1 MTPTG
6 CCEYRNQSEVSDK
19 VNPDD
24 RKYTRE
30 HEWALV
36 EDASTGAV
44 LVGITHYAQDQLGDV
59 VYVELPD
66 VGGTVGYLAKMGE
79 IESVKAVSDLYSP
92 VTGDVTEVNA
102 RLAHEPELVNND
114 PFGDGWML
122 RVRMANPGELDNLLD
137 AAGYSEYLGQ
147 L

>member
-1 MTPTG
+1 M
-6 CCEYRNQSEVSDK
+6 
-19 VNPDD
+19 NPAD
-24 RKYTRE
+24 RKYTQE

-36 EDASTGAV
+36 EDAASGAA

-59 VYVELPD
+59 VYLELPA
-66 VGGTVGYLAKMGE
+66 VGDTVGHLAKMGE

-92 VTGDVTEVNA
+92 VSGSVIAVNE

-122 RVRMANPGELDNLLD
+122 RVQMDNPAELDGLLD
-137 AAGYSEYLGQ
+137 AAGYEAYLGG

>member
-1 MTPTG
+1 M
-6 CCEYRNQSEVSDK
+6 
-19 VNPDD
+19 NPED

-30 HEWALV
+30 HEWLLL
-36 EDASTGAV
+36 EDSSDGTA

-59 VYVELPD
+59 VYVELPS
-66 VGGTVGYLAKMGE
+66 VGDGVGYLAKMGE

-92 VTGDVTEVNA
+92 ISGQVAEVNV
-102 RLAHEPELVNND
+102 RLAQEPELVNND

-122 RVRMANPGELDNLLD
+122 RVSIADPSELDKLLD
-137 AAGYSEYLGQ
+137 AAAYDRYIGQ

>member
-1 MTPTG
+1 M
-6 CCEYRNQSEVSDK
+6 
-19 VNPDD
+19 NPDD

-30 HEWALV
+30 HEWVVSEAGGS
-36 EDASTGAV
+36 AA

-59 VYVELPD
+59 VYVELPA
-66 VGGTVGYLAKMGE
+66 VGDAVGYLAKMGE

-92 VTGDVTEVNA
+92 ISGEVTEVNG
-102 RLAHEPELVNND
+102 RLAQEPELVNND

-122 RVRMANPGELDNLLD
+122 RVNMTDPAELDSLLD
-137 AAGYSEYLGQ
+137 AASYEEYIGQ

>member
-1 MTPTG
+1 M
-6 CCEYRNQSEVSDK
+6 
-19 VNPDD
+19 NPED
-24 RKYTRE
+24 RKYSRE

-36 EDASTGAV
+36 EDAAGTV

-66 VGGTVGYLAKMGE
+66 SGAPVGHMAKMGE

-92 VTGDVTEVNA
+92 VSGEVTEING
-102 RLAHEPELVNND
+102 RLAQEPELVNTD

-122 RVRMANPGELDNLLD
+122 RVRMSDPAELEALLD
-137 AAGYSEYLGQ
+137 AGSYNDYLGG

>member
-1 MTPTG
+1 M
-6 CCEYRNQSEVSDK
+6 
-19 VNPDD
+19 NPED

-30 HEWALV
+30 HEWLLL
-36 EDASTGAV
+36 EDSSDGTA

-59 VYVELPD
+59 VYVELPS
-66 VGGTVGYLAKMGE
+66 VGDGVGYLAKMGE

-92 VTGDVTEVNA
+92 ISGQVAEVNG
-102 RLAHEPELVNND
+102 RLAQEPELVNND

-122 RVRMANPGELDNLLD
+122 RVSIADPSELDKLLD
-137 AAGYSEYLGQ
+137 AAAYDRYIGQ

>member
-1 MTPTG
+1 M
-6 CCEYRNQSEVSDK
+6 
-19 VNPDD
+19 NPDD
-24 RKYTRE
+24 RKYTQE
-30 HEWALV
+30 HEWALL
-36 EDASTGAV
+36 EQADTGTV

-59 VYVELPD
+59 VYLELPA
-66 VGGTVGYLAKMGE
+66 VGATVGHLAKMGE

-92 VTGDVTEVNA
+92 VSGAVTEVNG

-122 RVRMANPGELDNLLD
+122 RVRITDPSELDGLMD
-137 AAGYSEYLGQ
+137 AAAYGEYVGQ

>member
-1 MTPTG
+1 M
-6 CCEYRNQSEVSDK
+6 
-19 VNPDD
+19 NPED

-30 HEWALV
+30 HEWLLLEGSA
-36 EDASTGAV
+36 DGTA

-59 VYVELPD
+59 VYVELPS
-66 VGGTVGYLAKMGE
+66 VGDGVGYLAKMGE

-92 VTGDVTEVNA
+92 ITGEVAEVNG
-102 RLAHEPELVNND
+102 RLAQEPELVNND

-122 RVRMANPGELDNLLD
+122 RVRMSDPSEMDNLLD
-137 AAGYSEYLGQ
+137 AAAYNEYLGQ

>member
-1 MTPTG
+1 M
-6 CCEYRNQSEVSDK
+6 
-19 VNPDD
+19 NPDD

-30 HEWALV
+30 HEWALL
-36 EDASTGAV
+36 EDAEAGTA

-59 VYVELPD
+59 VYVELPT
-66 VGGTVGYLAKMGE
+66 VGASVGYLAKMGE

-92 VTGDVTEVNA
+92 VSGAIAEVNG
-102 RLAHEPELVNND
+102 RLAQEPELVNND

-122 RVRMANPGELDNLLD
+122 RVTMSDPGELDNLLD
-137 AAGYSEYLGQ
+137 AAAYEEYLGQ

>member
-1 MTPTG
+1 MAQSMTITHTM
-6 CCEYRNQSEVSDK
+6 EVLDK

-30 HEWALV
+30 HEWV
-36 EDASTGAV
+36 VSENGADTV

-59 VYVELPD
+59 VYVELPA
-66 VGGTVGYLAKMGE
+66 VGDSVGYLAKMGE
-79 IESVKAVSDLYSP
+79 IESVKAVSDLFSP
-92 VTGDVTEVNA
+92 VSGEVAEVNG
-102 RLAHEPELVNND
+102 RLAQEPELVNND

-122 RVRMANPGELDNLLD
+122 RVSMSDPAELESLLD
-137 AAGYSEYLGQ
+137 ADAYNAYLGQ

>member
-1 MTPTG
+1 M
-6 CCEYRNQSEVSDK
+6 
-19 VNPDD
+19 NPKD

-30 HEWALV
+30 HEWVLL
-36 EDASTGAV
+36 EDGSAGLA

-59 VYVELPD
+59 VYLELPAIGTS
-66 VGGTVGYLAKMGE
+66 VGHLAKMGE

-92 VTGDVTEVNA
+92 VSGDVMEVNA
-102 RLAHEPELVNND
+102 RLAREPELVNND

-122 RVRMANPGELDNLLD
+122 RVKISDASELDTLLD
-137 AAGYSEYLGQ
+137 AAAYEEYIGQ

>member
-1 MTPTG
+1 M
-6 CCEYRNQSEVSDK
+6 
-19 VNPDD
+19 NPDD

-30 HEWALV
+30 HEWVLV
-36 EDASTGAV
+36 EDAAAGMA

-59 VYVELPD
+59 VYLELPQVD
-66 VGGTVGYLAKMGE
+66 AAVGYLAKMGE

-92 VTGDVTEVNA
+92 VSGAVTEVNG

-122 RVRMANPGELDNLLD
+122 RVRMSAPSELDELLD
-137 AAGYSEYLGQ
+137 AAGYEAYLGE

>member
-1 MTPTG
+1 M
-6 CCEYRNQSEVSDK
+6 
-19 VNPDD
+19 NPED

-30 HEWALV
+30 HEWLLL
-36 EDASTGAV
+36 EASGDGTA

-59 VYVELPD
+59 VYLELPS
-66 VGGTVGYLAKMGE
+66 VGDDVGYLAKMGE

-92 VTGDVTEVNA
+92 VSGEVSEVNG
-102 RLAHEPELVNND
+102 RLAQEPELVNND

-122 RVRMANPGELDNLLD
+122 RVKMSDPSELDNLLD
-137 AAGYSEYLGQ
+137 ASAYNEYLGQ